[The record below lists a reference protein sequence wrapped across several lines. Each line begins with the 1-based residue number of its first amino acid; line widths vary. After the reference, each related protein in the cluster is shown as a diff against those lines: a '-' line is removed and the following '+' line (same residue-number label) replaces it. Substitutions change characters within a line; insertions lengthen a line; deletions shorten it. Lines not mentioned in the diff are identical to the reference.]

1 MLSATWITVLHLIA
15 TFLGI
20 LLKNVRIG
28 NLSFDIYP
36 ENHNVTVFKCQTRI
50 KLYYYLYKYQMNG
63 CFLWYL
69 GFWKG
74 KDQVR
79 WQRLVLQYSKAI
91 PHTCILRFVAMSAQD
106 SDGGTESFWGSCT
119 CSQHRTLFL
128 FPSPNSACTWH
139 DLEKGDELRYATF
152 QVSTQINEFIHVL

>member
-15 TFLGI
+15 TFLGV

-28 NLSFDIYP
+28 NLSFDIYLK
-36 ENHNVTVFKCQTRI
+36 NHNVTVFKCQTRI
-50 KLYYYLYKYQMNG
+50 KLYSYLYKYQMNG

-91 PHTCILRFVAMSAQD
+91 PHTLFWDQLPWVLKTVTEEQNLSEAAVPVANIELYPYFLLQILLVHD
-106 SDGGTESFWGSCT
+106 VIWG
-119 CSQHRTLFL
+119 REM
-128 FPSPNSACTWH
+128 NSGMPLSRWA
-139 DLEKGDELRYATF
+139 LKPL
-152 QVSTQINEFIHVL
+152 N